1 MTCSICL
8 SDISENKIILNC
20 EHEFHFNCLN
30 EWINRNNSCPLC
42 RKTTVNHRLIRYCHV
57 YDNISNDNKLN
68 YVVNNNIIEN
78 RILNNNILNR
88 ITEEEIFILKNIL
101 KFNIHNPIF
110 NIENI
115 KNDYYYLVIS
125 NNNHIIIGKLDIKT
139 NNIVKL
145 VNSIFLYRI
154 NGYINSSNSKLININ
169 LNKDLIYLL
178 SY

>member
-1 MTCSICL
+1 M
-8 SDISENKIILNC
+8 
-20 EHEFHFNCLN
+20 
-30 EWINRNNSCPLC
+30 
-42 RKTTVNHRLIRYCHV
+42 
-57 YDNISNDNKLN
+57 N

-169 LNKDLIYLL
+169 LNKDLVYLL